1 MLYDFNLNQVVEVPT
16 RLGNTLDL
24 FLTSNPSLVNRVITL
39 PGLSDHEAVLADVS
53 ITPKLGK
60 CKKRE
65 VPMFQN
71 ANWDDFKVY
80 MTKCKENLMA
90 NTQNKT
96 SNELWDNFKNDLQTG
111 MSKFVP
117 TKTLRSKQ
125 SLPWITQDV
134 LRSIRKRDHLHKK
147 QKKSGKPKDRKA
159 FLDQKH
165 LAQRKLR
172 KAHSEYLENLLGLHN
187 TSTATDTES
196 KCSPKKLF
204 SYIKNTRQ
212 DSCGIAP
219 LRKDGLLHTDNK
231 VKASILNEQFQSV
244 FLRSHHLAY
253 SSCRRSSTKLR
264 HWR

>member
-1 MLYDFNLNQVVEVPT
+1 
-16 RLGNTLDL
+16 
-24 FLTSNPSLVNRVITL
+24 
-39 PGLSDHEAVLADVS
+39 
-53 ITPKLGK
+53 
-60 CKKRE
+60 
-65 VPMFQN
+65 MFQK

-80 MTKCKENLMA
+80 MTKCKDNLMA

-96 SNELWDNFKNDLQTG
+96 SNELWDKLKNDLQTAWTG

-117 TKTLRSKQ
+117 TKILRSKR

-147 QKKSGKPKDRKA
+147 QKTSGKPKDRKA

-187 TSTATDTES
+187 TSTAADTES

-212 DSCGIAP
+212 DSCGITP

-244 FLRSHHLAY
+244 FTQKSPLSLQQLSKIQAQNY
-253 SSCRRSSTKLR
+253 AIEGKLDYPPGCVPEFPDMPDITISVAGIDKLLKNLQPNKATGPDD
-264 HWR
+264 